1 MVSAG
6 GNFTIKAKEL
16 QAKADAT
23 MKGSFFGNMFGSKGD
38 RKNDAK
44 DLYQQAA
51 NCYKHAKDPEQAVAM
66 YMKCVECEED
76 EGFKANHFK
85 EAALCVKQS
94 DTQKYLELVK

>member
-44 DLYQQAA
+44 DLYQ
-51 NCYKHAKDPEQAVAM
+51 
-66 YMKCVECEED
+66 
-76 EGFKANHFK
+76 
-85 EAALCVKQS
+85 
-94 DTQKYLELVK
+94 